1 MLKSFAVKA
10 FSVFLPTTSLKSILS
25 QKAIPFGL
33 VAKASPA
40 HRKVMIG
47 YLQLEAEFVRIGI
60 AAMLSDINQKRG
72 KRTIT
77 IG

>member
-1 MLKSFAVKA
+1 MLLIPVSPKSACKRA
-10 FSVFLPTTSLKSILS
+10 K
-25 QKAIPFGL
+25 KAIPFGL